1 MLNSRLLIVF
11 SLLNLHL
18 SILDFGLPVSFN
30 HFFLKRRDHE
40 NDLQK
45 VCECEGYCRLSNDYA
60 MRNKSFEVRSCFHK
74 CGREEMSGA
83 VVTVLHFVDRYLR
96 KSKNHKKKSVIEHRV
111 FVTKL

>member
-45 VCECEGYCRLSNDYA
+45 VCECEGYCRLLNDYV
-60 MRNKSFEVRSCFHK
+60 MRKIKVLRSGLVFINVGERKCHRGCSHCFAL
-74 CGREEMSGA
+74 C
-83 VVTVLHFVDRYLR
+83 
-96 KSKNHKKKSVIEHRV
+96 
-111 FVTKL
+111 

>member
-1 MLNSRLLIVF
+1 MLNPRLLIVF

-45 VCECEGYCRLSNDYA
+45 VCECEGYCRLLNDYV
-60 MRNKSFEVRSCFHK
+60 MRNKRFEVRSCFHK
-74 CGREEMSGA
+74 CGRQEMS
-83 VVTVLHFVDRYLR
+83 
-96 KSKNHKKKSVIEHRV
+96 
-111 FVTKL
+111 